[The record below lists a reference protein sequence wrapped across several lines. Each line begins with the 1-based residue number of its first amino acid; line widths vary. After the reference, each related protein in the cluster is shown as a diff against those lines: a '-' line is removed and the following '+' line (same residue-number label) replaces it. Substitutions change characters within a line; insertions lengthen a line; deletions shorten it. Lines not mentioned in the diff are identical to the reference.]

1 MIKTSRGDNIMKTN
15 LRKAIVVIP
24 FAMTM
29 IVPSVTPILA
39 NDGTEPQVVQETNQN
54 YEYHVAFNAN
64 GLQAEN
70 MPDSMDGL
78 TTGTIALPEEVP
90 TADGYTFIGWSTDAD
105 AGSESSEATIYQ
117 ASQYIAAPEGQ
128 TTFYAIWQ
136 ANDTPT
142 PASDTSVSTF
152 KYTITYN
159 NSGVDATGMPSTQS
173 GQTDE
178 NTNMVSLS
186 GKTPKAEGYTFL
198 GWGLDPDHNAVYQ
211 PGATLG
217 LVDDLNLNLYAIWQ
231 KDTDKLDTYKY
242 TITYHSSGIAA
253 SGMPETQSGQTDEN
267 TNMVSLSDKTPTAAG
282 YKFLGWGPDPDHNAV
297 YQPGYT
303 LGLKSDLNLD
313 LYAIWQK
320 ETPKQQATEINYNIY
335 FNSNIK
341 VEKGMPERMSGV
353 LQENQGNKVT
363 LPTTTPIAT
372 GYTFV
377 GWTTDKNGTKVEYKA
392 GDAVEFKTG
401 TSEVQNVQ
409 LYALWQKADGTSKAS
424 TVQTGTETNIGLY
437 AGVTGVAAALL
448 AAIGL
453 KKKFRK

>member
-1 MIKTSRGDNIMKTN
+1 MKTN

-39 NDGTEPQVVQETNQN
+39 NDGTEPQVVQETNYN
-54 YEYHVAFNAN
+54 YEYHVAFDANGVNAN
-64 GLQAEN
+64 N
-70 MPDSMDGL
+70 MPEPMDGL
-78 TTGTIALPEEVP
+78 TTGTIALPEAP
-90 TADGYTFIGWSTDAD
+90 TADGYTFIGWSTDANAD
-105 AGSESSEATIYQ
+105 SDESEATIYQ
-117 ASQYIAAPEGQ
+117 AGQYIAAPQEQ

-142 PASDTSVSTF
+142 PASDTSISIYN
-152 KYTITYN
+152 YTITYN
-159 NSGVDATGMPSTQS
+159 STINATGMPSTQS

-178 NTNMVSLS
+178 NSNMVSLS

-198 GWGLDPDHNAVYQ
+198 GWGPDPDHNAVYQ

-217 LVDDLNLNLYAIWQ
+217 LKTDLNLDLYAIWQ
-231 KDTDKLDTYKY
+231 KDTDTLDTYKY
-242 TITYHSSGIAA
+242 TINYHSSGIAA
-253 SGMPETQSGQTDEN
+253 DNMPATQSGQTDEN
-267 TNMVSLSDKTPTAAG
+267 SNMVSLSDKKPTAAG
-282 YKFLGWGPDPDHNAV
+282 YTFLGWGPDPDHNAV

-303 LGLKSDLNLD
+303 LGLKTDLNLD

-320 ETPKQQATEINYNIY
+320 DTPKQQATEINYNIY

-409 LYALWQKADGTSKAS
+409 LYALWQKAGTSDTSKAS

-453 KKKFRK
+453 KKKFNK

>member
-1 MIKTSRGDNIMKTN
+1 MKTN

-39 NDGTEPQVVQETNQN
+39 NDGTEPQVVQETNYN
-54 YEYHVAFNAN
+54 YEYHVAFDAN
-64 GLQAEN
+64 GVNADN
-70 MPDSMDGL
+70 MPDPMDGL
-78 TTGTIALPEEVP
+78 TTGTIALPEAP
-90 TADGYTFIGWSTDAD
+90 TADGYTFIGWSTDANAD
-105 AGSESSEATIYQ
+105 SDESEATIYQ
-117 ASQYIAAPEGQ
+117 AGQYIAAPQEQ

-142 PASDTSVSTF
+142 PASDTSISIYN
-152 KYTITYN
+152 YTITYN
-159 NSGVDATGMPSTQS
+159 STINATGMPSTQS

-178 NTNMVSLS
+178 NS
-186 GKTPKAEGYTFL
+186 
-198 GWGLDPDHNAVYQ
+198 
-211 PGATLG
+211 
-217 LVDDLNLNLYAIWQ
+217 
-231 KDTDKLDTYKY
+231 
-242 TITYHSSGIAA
+242 
-253 SGMPETQSGQTDEN
+253 
-267 TNMVSLSDKTPTAAG
+267 NMVSLSDKTPKAEG
-282 YKFLGWGPDPDHNAV
+282 YTFLGWGPDPDHNAV

-303 LGLKSDLNLD
+303 LGLTTDLNLD

-320 ETPKQQATEINYNIY
+320 DTPKQQASEINYNIY

-409 LYALWQKADGTSKAS
+409 LYALWQKADDTSKAS
-424 TVQTGTETNIGLY
+424 TVQTGTETNLGIY

-453 KKKFRK
+453 KKKFNK